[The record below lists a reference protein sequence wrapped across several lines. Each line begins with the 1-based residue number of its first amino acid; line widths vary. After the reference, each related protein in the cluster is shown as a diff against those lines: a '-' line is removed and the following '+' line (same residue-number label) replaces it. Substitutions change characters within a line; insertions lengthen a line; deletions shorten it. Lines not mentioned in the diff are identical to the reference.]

1 MVHGERG
8 GRVPRPR
15 RDPADVFLNIPYD
28 EKFQRLF
35 LAYIAGLAAFG
46 LVPRASL
53 EIPGSQR
60 RLDRVFKLIKMC
72 RYAIHDL
79 SRVEVDGWAP
89 RTPRFNMPFELGLSV
104 AWDMV
109 SKKGRHTWFVCE
121 SQDFRLSKSLSDL
134 NGTDAYVH
142 NGTIAGVFRELSN
155 AFVRSG
161 AQPSVLQMGAI
172 YRDVRKN
179 LPRILRAAGTKSLFK
194 AKVFKELCIV
204 AAASAREHERGPKL
218 HPITTTRGRAA
229 ELRGRREALRYKGK
243 GESRFRGGSD

>member
-1 MVHGERG
+1 MHNFSAFGQRSV
-8 GRVPRPR
+8 
-15 RDPADVFLNIPYD
+15 ADVSLNIPHD
-28 EKFQRLF
+28 HKFRRLF
-35 LAYIAGLAAFG
+35 LAYISSLAAFG
-46 LVPRASL
+46 LVPWASL

-60 RLDRVFKLIKMC
+60 RLDCIFKLLKKC

-79 SRVEVDGWAP
+79 SRVELDRKATS
-89 RTPRFNMPFELGLSV
+89 TPRFNMPFELGLSV

-109 SKKGRHTWFVCE
+109 SKKSRHTWFVCE

-142 NGTIAGVFRELSN
+142 GGMIAGVFRELSN

-172 YRDVRKN
+172 YRDVRKS

-204 AAASAREHERGPKL
+204 AAASAREHDPKL
-218 HPITTTRGRAA
+218 HSIKK
-229 ELRGRREALRYKGK
+229 KGV
-243 GESRFRGGSD
+243 